1 MFHTNGLDEAKARI
15 EAGDYAAPLN
25 LVPVAAG
32 RIGYPIF
39 LVEYPSDEDFSLYK
53 TCWDNFLDRELY
65 VPEALDQDDV
75 TWYWVDDKAKLDG
88 KGPREIRND
97 PSNTIC
103 GVKSLLGRKWS
114 DPELQSIING
124 LDYRV
129 VEIDDNPMILA
140 NINGTETTMS
150 PERVQGFLFR
160 KMKAIAEQFLEH
172 DIEIDDLVGGLSFV
186 GVLTPSD
193 FVTINDAYLDL
204 KAVRQLLD
212 DLKLSTKDI
221 DDVIIARGSAHIP
234 EIQNRLEGFF
244 ERKSPL
250 QGTSLDDAIVI
261 GTAMQGAALSAEEP
275 TSACLFCIDS
285 CPLSVGVNAAG
296 GIFKRIISRKT
307 LLPVRRAQSFTTAVD
322 GQSSMLIQVFEGGR
336 MFSGDNRLL
345 GELVILVIQPE
356 PKGNATI
363 EPYGTLAVIAI
374 DTHIGNKTKMV
385 MDILERDRVLDQG
398 FEMQYDH
405 ILADAEEHADEDQV
419 LREITIA
426 HLQVDNAIPAP
437 EGQTGGN
444 APQRDE
450 L

>member
-1 MFHTNGLDEAKARI
+1 MPSRACIVISSILPLAILAALLHYVHGASIASNEPMWDAIYGPVVAIANCRVAFSTSPYDGEPRLLESMPACVAFTDNGVVTGNDI
-15 EAGDYAAPLN
+15 E
-25 LVPVAAG
+25 
-32 RIGYPIF
+32 
-39 LVEYPSDEDFSLYK
+39 
-53 TCWDNFLDRELY
+53 T
-65 VPEALDQDDV
+65 QV
-75 TWYWVDDKAKLDG
+75 TS
-88 KGPREIRND
+88 D

-172 DIEIDDLVGGLSFV
+172 DVTNIFVPIEIDDLVGGLSFV

-322 GQSSMLIQVFEGGR
+322 GQSSMLIQVFEGG
-336 MFSGDNRLL
+336 
-345 GELVILVIQPE
+345 
-356 PKGNATI
+356 
-363 EPYGTLAVIAI
+363 
-374 DTHIGNKTKMV
+374 HIGNKTKMV